1 MEKTL
6 LIRGRRIRKRFLRN
20 LPQNPELR
28 ERARKLRKSRNLA
41 EVVFW
46 LQVHKKMFHGLD
58 FGRQYVIGNYIAD
71 FYVRSLGLVIEIDGC
86 SHNGR
91 ETYDERREEYMRSLG
106 VLIFRVTDY
115 DVLHSLGWVMQE
127 LEEFILKNYG
137 E

>member
-1 MEKTL
+1 MEKTFE
-6 LIRGRRIRKRFLRN
+6 IRGRRIRKRFLRD

-28 ERARKLRKSRNLA
+28 DRARRLRKGRNMA

-71 FYVRSLGLVIEIDGC
+71 FYVRSLGLVVEIDGC

-91 ETYDERREEYMRSLG
+91 ESYDERREEYMRSLG
-106 VLIFRVTDY
+106 ILTFRVTDY
-115 DVLHSLGWVMQE
+115 DVLHNLGWVMRE
-127 LEEFILKNYG
+127 LEEFILEHYG